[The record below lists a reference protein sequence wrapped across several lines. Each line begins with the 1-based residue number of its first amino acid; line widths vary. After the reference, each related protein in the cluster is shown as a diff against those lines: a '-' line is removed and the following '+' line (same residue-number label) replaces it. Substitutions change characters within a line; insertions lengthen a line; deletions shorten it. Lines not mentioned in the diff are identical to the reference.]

1 MNPDRFFVLSL
12 DVAQILAPVSSG
24 LLAAGAPVSDGPNGD
39 GGDFAALLSALAGVL
54 SANPPAP
61 AAGSPAAT
69 AQVATR
75 AAPTQAGAD
84 SNSPFLAVANPDER
98 QGLGAPTKSDTRDFQ
113 LLDPETEGD
122 GDRLAGPEQT
132 DPNPAAT
139 LPGDARLLLAMAQVL
154 SPTPAPPS
162 PSAREA
168 RAQGATS
175 GEPGAP
181 AGPQSEAIAARVS
194 PGQAS
199 PSVLPGMVPTGSHPI
214 VSGIVS
220 GIAAGVRPD
229 GGQAQPADKPQVKSP
244 DVQTT
249 LLASLQAP
257 DIAPGAEV
265 PEAAG
270 PNTAG
275 QGAEGQR
282 PAETRASDSDTVA
295 RPEPA
300 SSFPAL
306 PPGVVRI
313 VGRQMPAEPAPPT
326 EGKGPAAAAA
336 ATMSAEITAP
346 EETIPAP
353 PVTARVVAAAA
364 SEPSLA
370 AQAAVAS
377 EPSPAAQ
384 AAAVS
389 ERAALVEPPPSRRQ
403 ESASSR
409 SPEARRTHTATR
421 TEPGPEGSET
431 PALAPL
437 VTPSVPS
444 RMASSTQAPVIAVG
458 EDPAKDSGVD
468 LKAMAARVPDRET
481 AEAAA
486 PPPATA
492 ELRPAPPA
500 KSLPV
505 RSTPETVAALAVQT
519 ARKLDDGVTRF
530 DLELDPVG
538 LGRVDVHLEIDSSGR
553 IRAAFTF
560 ETSHSARELSRRAED
575 LQRSLETSG
584 FNLSGGLSFDVAGD
598 RSQGR
603 SSGWSDARDGRDQGA
618 APPEREAQAD
628 TLPPP
633 SSPLAGRGLSL
644 RAGVDIRI

>member
-1 MNPDRFFVLSL
+1 MS
-12 DVAQILAPVSSG
+12 AEITAP
-24 LLAAGAPVSDGPNGD
+24 
-39 GGDFAALLSALAGVL
+39 
-54 SANPPAP
+54 
-61 AAGSPAAT
+61 
-69 AQVATR
+69 
-75 AAPTQAGAD
+75 
-84 SNSPFLAVANPDER
+84 E
-98 QGLGAPTKSDTRDFQ
+98 
-113 LLDPETEGD
+113 ET
-122 GDRLAGPEQT
+122 
-132 DPNPAAT
+132 
-139 LPGDARLLLAMAQVL
+139 
-154 SPTPAPPS
+154 
-162 PSAREA
+162 
-168 RAQGATS
+168 
-175 GEPGAP
+175 
-181 AGPQSEAIAARVS
+181 I
-194 PGQAS
+194 
-199 PSVLPGMVPTGSHPI
+199 
-214 VSGIVS
+214 
-220 GIAAGVRPD
+220 
-229 GGQAQPADKPQVKSP
+229 
-244 DVQTT
+244 
-249 LLASLQAP
+249 
-257 DIAPGAEV
+257 
-265 PEAAG
+265 
-270 PNTAG
+270 
-275 QGAEGQR
+275 
-282 PAETRASDSDTVA
+282 
-295 RPEPA
+295 
-300 SSFPAL
+300 
-306 PPGVVRI
+306 
-313 VGRQMPAEPAPPT
+313 PAPPT
-326 EGKGPAAAAA
+326 EGKGPAAA

-421 TEPGPEGSET
+421 TDPGPEGSET

>member
-24 LLAAGAPVSDGPNGD
+24 LLAAGAPASDGPNGD

-54 SANPPAP
+54 SANPLAP

-122 GDRLAGPEQT
+122 GDPLAGPEQT

-181 AGPQSEAIAARVS
+181 AGPQSEAIAARVA

-199 PSVLPGMVPTGSHPI
+199 PSGLPGMVPTGSPPS

-220 GIAAGVRPD
+220 GIAAGARPD

-244 DVQTT
+244 DVQTA

-282 PAETRASDSDTVA
+282 PAETRASDSDTVP

-313 VGRQMPAEPAPPT
+313 VGRQMPAESAPPT

-353 PVTARVVAAAA
+353 PMTARVVAAAE

-458 EDPAKDSGVD
+458 EDAPKDSGVD

-481 AEAAA
+481 AEAVA